1 MHQQDEGQL
10 LRVDTTGPVRT
21 LTLQRPHRRNALIP
35 ELSSALLA
43 GLNDAMADAAI
54 RAIVLAAEGPAFC
67 AGLDLDF
74 ARTANP
80 TAIGQLVDQQQ
91 AIARTILFG
100 RKPVIAAV
108 HGHAV
113 GGGFEMALACDV
125 VVWGESADGW
135 FPEVAK
141 DLVATGGVSAL
152 LPLSVGLARAK
163 AMLLFGDR
171 LSGAA
176 LHASGLVYRVLPSAE
191 VAVCAFDLA
200 RRLAEQPPNAL
211 AFAKRALLTGAADAI
226 RAALE
231 LETRGAVL
239 GPAGVCD

>member
-1 MHQQDEGQL
+1 ML
-10 LRVDTTGPVRT
+10 SFDTKDQVRT
-21 LTLQRPHRRNALIP
+21 LVLQRPQRRNALIP

-43 GLNDAMADAAI
+43 SLNSAMVDSSI
-54 RAIVLAAEGPAFC
+54 RAIVLAAAGPAFC

-74 ARTANP
+74 ARTA
-80 TAIGQLVDQQQ
+80 TKAELSELVDQQQ

-125 VVWGESADGW
+125 VVWGDTADGW

-141 DLVATGGVSAL
+141 GLVATGGVSAL

-163 AMLLFGDR
+163 SMLFFGER
-171 LSGAA
+171 WSGAA
-176 LHASGLVYRVLPSAE
+176 LQTSGLVHRVVPSAE
-191 VAVCAFDLA
+191 VAACAFDLA
-200 RRLAEQPPNAL
+200 RRLAEQPSDAL
-211 AFAKRALLTGAADAI
+211 AFAKRALLAGAAGAI
-226 RAALE
+226 RAALD
-231 LETRGAVL
+231 LETQGAVA
-239 GPAGVCD
+239 GPASAHDNGDAGR